1 MYTPSWKYTVH
12 VSSGTLA
19 EAWSSVAQGAA
30 SVPGCVSS
38 PAGAGA
44 TQRSQGW
51 AIKGEGAVAAA
62 PATTSPAAAR
72 NGKNRFIRRFWRVR
86 AGAGGDP
93 AHPPRYGVVTA
104 TPSNVEVF
112 TVPLT
117 RLVTARPI
125 NVLDGNDTVADPIG
139 VHVTPSG
146 DAEAAN
152 VEPVR
157 TSLSQ

>member
-1 MYTPSWKYTVH
+1 M
-12 VSSGTLA
+12 
-19 EAWSSVAQGAA
+19 
-30 SVPGCVSS
+30 SVP
-38 PAGAGA
+38 
-44 TQRSQGW
+44 
-51 AIKGEGAVAAA
+51 
-62 PATTSPAAAR
+62 AR
-72 NGKNRFIRRFWRVR
+72 GVIPRTR
-86 AGAGGDP
+86 
-93 AHPPRYGVVTA
+93 PRYGVVTA

-117 RLVTARPI
+117 WLVTARPI
-125 NVLDGNDTVADPIG
+125 NVLDGKDTVADPIG